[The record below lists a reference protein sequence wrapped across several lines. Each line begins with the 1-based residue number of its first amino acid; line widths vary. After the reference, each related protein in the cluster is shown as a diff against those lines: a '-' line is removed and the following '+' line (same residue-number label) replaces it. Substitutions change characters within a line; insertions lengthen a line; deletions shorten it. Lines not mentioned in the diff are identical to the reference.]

1 MSGINVDLFHEH
13 LFFSE
18 CLSPDMKFG
27 AQTCIIS
34 VIYKHSSG
42 KSNMLWKPNDCIF
55 CSYNVKKCFLK
66 ESESSAVTIPSYSTL
81 FYFSIL
87 FMLPVHENKFL

>member
-34 VIYKHSSG
+34 VY
-42 KSNMLWKPNDCIF
+42 LQAF
-55 CSYNVKKCFLK
+55 FRKK
-66 ESESSAVTIPSYSTL
+66 
-81 FYFSIL
+81 
-87 FMLPVHENKFL
+87 